1 MGSLVIS
8 FSLIIGAYVLGSISS
23 AIVVC
28 RLLSLPDPRTGGS
41 GNPGATNVLR
51 LGGKKA
57 AAVTLVGDFSKGLL
71 PVLIASWL
79 EAAPWIIALTGIAA
93 LLGHLF
99 PVFFRFQGGKGV
111 ATALGVMTATY
122 WPLGLLLA
130 GTWFLVAK
138 LFKIS
143 SLAALIAAF
152 AAPLYAIA
160 LDLDLAFSIMAAAIS
175 ALVLIRHQGNIR
187 RLLAGTET
195 RIGQ

>member
-8 FSLIIGAYVLGSISS
+8 SSLIIGAYLLGSISS

-28 RLLSLPDPRTGGS
+28 RLLRLPDPRTGGS

-71 PVLIASWL
+71 PVLIADWVG
-79 EAAPWIIALTGIAA
+79 AAPWIIALTGIAA

-99 PVFFRFQGGKGV
+99 PIFFRFQGGKGV
-111 ATALGVMTATY
+111 ATALGVMAATY
-122 WPLGLLLA
+122 WPLGLLLT
-130 GTWFLVAK
+130 GTWFVVAK

-160 LDLDLAFSIMAAAIS
+160 LDLDLAFCIMAAAIS